1 MCGNPEAGLL
11 SCFFYL
17 GLSWYTAS
25 PLRLKLALMPY
36 LERLFLSLR
45 MEFAPTF
52 PAMLMFFEP
61 VLVTD
66 L

>member
-1 MCGNPEAGLL
+1 
-11 SCFFYL
+11 
-17 GLSWYTAS
+17 
-25 PLRLKLALMPY
+25 
-36 LERLFLSLR
+36 